1 MLGNARWGAAINLKT
16 LTNTPVLSLMEKAP
30 KYNFFQLVSL
40 LHKLHG
46 DDQEGDLD
54 FNAVE
59 QRVLFSAS
67 ASIAFPKSDI
77 QSLTLLDNNDDTALS
92 ATQLND
98 AKYLLETTFLGLHGS
113 QSPLPY
119 HYIDTTSYEYAQK
132 YPGLRHFLDFFNN
145 RLLTLFYRSWR
156 KYRYYIRFQADAS
169 DAFSQQMYALVGL
182 ADPSLRGDTPINW
195 CKILSYTG
203 TLASRS
209 RSAQVVSGIIAHYFE
224 LSNVS
229 IQQWVL
235 RQVDIPEFQR
245 VSMGKKNCS
254 LGMDFSLGERVADRS
269 GKFILSISDLTQ
281 ARFREFL
288 PNGKNYRPLVK
299 LIEFIQREPLAFDL
313 SLSMTR
319 KDLGAFELGNEKS
332 SRLGWT
338 TFIGDQQKL
347 QLSSRSVLIQ
357 VRS

>member
-1 MLGNARWGAAINLKT
+1 LKT
-16 LTNTPVLSLMEKAP
+16 ITQTPVHSLIDNAP
-30 KYNFFQLVSL
+30 KYNFFQLVTL

-46 DDQEGDLD
+46 DDQESDQD
-54 FNAVE
+54 FNASE
-59 QRVLFSAS
+59 QRVRFSAS

-77 QSLTLLDNNDDTALS
+77 QSLGL
-92 ATQLND
+92 LND
-98 AKYLLETTFLGLHGS
+98 SDEQPLSTQELSQAKYLLETTFLGLHGS

-156 KYRYYIRFQADAS
+156 KYRYYIRFQDDAS

-182 ADPSLRGDTPINW
+182 ADPSLRTETPINW
-195 CKILSYTG
+195 CKMLSYTG

-224 LSNVS
+224 LDAVS
-229 IQQWVL
+229 IKQWVL
-235 RQVDIPEFQR
+235 RQVEIPTFQR

-254 LGMDFSLGERVADRS
+254 LGKDFSLGDRVADRS
-269 GKFILSISDLTQ
+269 GKFILSISGLSQ

-288 PNGKNYRPLVK
+288 PNGKNFQPLVK

-357 VRS
+357 VRP